1 MTQPAVPP
9 PRNSSKSC
17 SPSTDDPLRLDRD
30 GGPVRAVSD
39 GPSLSRWQ
47 VHGSWVVALALAAC
61 GGPSTPTD
69 PPLQATA
76 PAGLNQTSPATAGPG
91 ATVAAGVVVAPTAS
105 ASAPSSATAPKRF
118 AGAAFPPPDYP
129 PIHERTREPDDGTWR
144 PLPMPLDGPSVM
156 AVSTSH
162 PHPIKGFVFVKVV
175 AFDRRYLDL
184 RLVAGTQEPQ
194 SKVVA
199 VERRPG
205 LVPSQDQGR
214 LLAVFNG
221 GFKAKHGSYGMLLD
235 GDLFVPPKD
244 DACAVAQ
251 YLDET
256 IRIRSWPVLSGD
268 VQKLSAYRQTP
279 PCLVEQGELNP
290 RLKSAY
296 KSRRWG
302 SAVGGVQ
309 DIRRSAVGLDKTG
322 RNLLY
327 GFGDW
332 VTPGELALAMK
343 AAGAVDAA
351 QLDINWS
358 YTRFFLFDHPPGG
371 PPHIRE
377 TIIPKL
383 KFSKNRYIDKS
394 SYRDFYYVGLRPG
407 TAR

>member
-1 MTQPAVPP
+1 M
-9 PRNSSKSC
+9 
-17 SPSTDDPLRLDRD
+17 PL
-30 GGPVRAVSD
+30 S
-39 GPSLSRWQ
+39 GPS
-47 VHGSWVVALALAAC
+47 A
-61 GGPSTPTD
+61 
-69 PPLQATA
+69 
-76 PAGLNQTSPATAGPG
+76 
-91 ATVAAGVVVAPTAS
+91 
-105 ASAPSSATAPKRF
+105 
-118 AGAAFPPPDYP
+118 
-129 PIHERTREPDDGTWR
+129 
-144 PLPMPLDGPSVM
+144 M
-156 AVSTSH
+156 AVSTIH

-175 AFDRRYLDL
+175 AFDRRHLDL
-184 RLVAGTQEPQ
+184 RLVAGTQEPE
-194 SKVVA
+194 SKVVGP
-199 VERRPG
+199 ERRSG
-205 LVPSQDQGR
+205 LVPSPDQPR

-221 GFKAKHGSYGMLLD
+221 GFKARHGSYGMLLD

-251 YLDET
+251 YPDET
-256 IRIRSWPVLSGD
+256 IRIRSWPELSGD
-268 VQKLSAYRQTP
+268 TSKMSAYRQTP

-309 DIRRSAVGLDKTG
+309 DIRRSAIGIDKSG

-327 GFGDW
+327 GFGEW
-332 VTPGELALAMK
+332 VTPGELALAMQT
-343 AAGAVDAA
+343 AGAVDAA

-394 SYRDFYYVGLRPG
+394 SYRDFYYLRLRPQ
-407 TAR
+407 TPR